1 MTKICTLKCPNLS
14 LISITFVVF
23 FCLRWV
29 SINDNLKSFPDI
41 IMKIIDDLRYVPI
54 LESKYIYTYLLYN
67 INTYPGEFFK
77 LLFFLIFQIPSMK
90 RKYNNY
96 LITM

>member
-1 MTKICTLKCPNLS
+1 MSKSFSYIYLFCGS
-14 LISITFVVF
+14 F

-41 IMKIIDDLRYVPI
+41 IMKIIDDLGYVPI

-67 INTYPGEFFK
+67 INKYPGEFFK

>member
-1 MTKICTLKCPNLS
+1 MSKSFSYIYLFCG
-14 LISITFVVF
+14 F

-77 LLFFLIFQIPSMK
+77 LLFF
-90 RKYNNY
+90 
-96 LITM
+96 

>member
-1 MTKICTLKCPNLS
+1 
-14 LISITFVVF
+14 
-23 FCLRWV
+23 
-29 SINDNLKSFPDI
+29 
-41 IMKIIDDLRYVPI
+41 MKIIDDLRYVPI

-67 INTYPGEFFK
+67 INTCPGEFFK